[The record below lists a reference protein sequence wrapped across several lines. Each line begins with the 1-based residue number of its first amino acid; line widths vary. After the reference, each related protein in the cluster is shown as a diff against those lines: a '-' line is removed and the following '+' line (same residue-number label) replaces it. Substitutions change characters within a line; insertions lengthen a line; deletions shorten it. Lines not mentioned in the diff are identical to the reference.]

1 MLSQLLHDGL
11 AAMGSVLPAD
21 AQAQLLA
28 YVYLLEKWNRTYNL
42 TAVRAPEQMIPRH
55 LLDSLAIL
63 PYLQGQRVLDMGTG
77 AGLPGIPLAM
87 ARPDLD
93 FVLLDSNAKKTRF
106 VTQACAELGLKN
118 IEITQER
125 VEKYQ
130 PARPFDTLVSRAFST
145 IADMLVASR
154 HLYGPGGQVL
164 AMKGI
169 YPQEELAA
177 IPPGYEVRA
186 AHALTIP
193 GLQAA
198 RHVVIITPRPSD

>member
-1 MLSQLLHDGL
+1 MLNQILHDGL
-11 AAMGSVLPAD
+11 VAMGSALPAD
-21 AQAQLLA
+21 AQARLLA
-28 YVYLLEKWNRTYNL
+28 YVHLLEKWNRTYNL
-42 TAVRAPEQMIPRH
+42 TAVRVPEQMIPRH

-63 PYLQGQRVLDMGTG
+63 PYLPGRRVLDMGTG
-77 AGLPGIPLAM
+77 AGLPGIPLAV

-106 VTQACAELGLKN
+106 VTQVCAELGLKN

-125 VEKYQ
+125 VEKYR
-130 PARPFDTLVSRAFST
+130 PPRPFDTLVSRAFST

-164 AMKGI
+164 AMKGV

-177 IPPGYEVRA
+177 IPPGYKVRA

-198 RHVVIITPRPSD
+198 RHVVIITPPPT

>member
-1 MLSQLLHDGL
+1 MLNQILHDGL
-11 AAMGSVLPAD
+11 VAMGSALPAD
-21 AQAQLLA
+21 AQARLLA
-28 YVYLLEKWNRTYNL
+28 YVHLLEKWNRTYNL
-42 TAVRAPEQMIPRH
+42 TAVRVPEQMIPRH

-63 PYLQGQRVLDMGTG
+63 PYLQGRRVLDMGTG
-77 AGLPGIPLAM
+77 AGLPGIPLAV

-106 VTQACAELGLKN
+106 VTQVCAELGLKN

-125 VEKYQ
+125 VEKYR
-130 PARPFDTLVSRAFST
+130 PPRPFDTLVSRAFST

-164 AMKGI
+164 AMKGV

-177 IPPGYEVRA
+177 IPPGYKVRA

-198 RHVVIITPRPSD
+198 RHVVVITPLPA